1 MRDEVR
7 SLLNTL
13 TDGIAADEGMAQECA
28 ELAHLAEQDGN
39 LGFADMLR
47 VLSRHH
53 RIQALGRG
61 GKVAVLSA
69 KYGHLLDRH

>member
-1 MRDEVR
+1 MREEVR

-28 ELAHLAEQDGN
+28 ELAHIVEQEGSQ
-39 LGFADMLR
+39 GFADALR
-47 VLSRHH
+47 TLSRHH
-53 RIQALGRG
+53 RIRALGRG

-69 KYGHLLDRH
+69 KYGHLLDRD